1 MLQLIINDMHI
12 TYPITSH
19 TTCMDA
25 ALISQLS
32 RPQVT
37 TDPPPPQKKNPIP
50 VPKDQGE
57 GRRHQT

>member
-1 MLQLIINDMHI
+1 MLQLIINDMRI
-12 TYPITSH
+12 TPPITSH
-19 TTCMDA
+19 TTCMDT

-37 TDPPPPQKKNPIP
+37 TDPPPQKKNPIP

-57 GRRHQT
+57 GGRHQT